1 MEKKVTIE
9 MTEAQTIALLNALIE
24 RAGKLE
30 EENSNI
36 RQSNA
41 ALCRAHHQEAH
52 QHGDARLMEKYHL
65 EPLVIDGRIAKIYK
79 LRAEGTK

>member
-24 RAGKLE
+24 RTGKLE

-36 RQSNA
+36 RQGNA
-41 ALCRAHHQEAH
+41 ALCRMLTSERQKN
-52 QHGDARLMEKYHL
+52 GS
-65 EPLVIDGRIAKIYK
+65 EPSFDEVLSDCI
-79 LRAEGTK
+79 E

>member
-41 ALCRAHHQEAH
+41 ALCRMLTSERQKNGSESSF
-52 QHGDARLMEKYHL
+52 DEVLSDCIE
-65 EPLVIDGRIAKIYK
+65 
-79 LRAEGTK
+79 

>member
-9 MTEAQTIALLNALIE
+9 MTEAQTIALLNALID
-24 RAGKLE
+24 RTGKLE

-41 ALCRAHHQEAH
+41 ALCR
-52 QHGDARLMEKYHL
+52 RLTSERQKNGS
-65 EPLVIDGRIAKIYK
+65 EPSFDEVLSDCI
-79 LRAEGTK
+79 E